1 MYFHCGTCSA
11 QSYFCMCQA
20 WHLPPLLFK
29 SSCDISI
36 SFSFVVLSN
45 LSSSNAWNATH
56 ASTFRSLWVTSGSIS
71 TEGTNFFFWRLCSFA
86 GRKTVFRVLSLVILQ
101 HMIWIA
107 EVQGWKGSPRR
118 TVSTLCTKQ
127 PTLLAEI
134 FSWHCRSF
142 LGKDVVVHLGG
153 LLKLEEKHTVKCI
166 ILIEIFTAHN
176 RPMSPKSFCK
186 SNGLRLQKINCV
198 YSQKKQ

>member
-1 MYFHCGTCSA
+1 
-11 QSYFCMCQA
+11 MCQA

-86 GRKTVFRVLSLVILQ
+86 GRETVFRVLSLVILQ

-107 EVQGWKGSPRR
+107 EVQHRVGKDHPAELWASSAQSSQHFSRNFLLALQILPWKGCSGSLGR
-118 TVSTLCTKQ
+118 S
-127 PTLLAEI
+127 AETGGEAY
-134 FSWHCRSF
+134 SE
-142 LGKDVVVHLGG
+142 VHYFDWN
-153 LLKLEEKHTVKCI
+153 I
-166 ILIEIFTAHN
+166 
-176 RPMSPKSFCK
+176 
-186 SNGLRLQKINCV
+186 
-198 YSQKKQ
+198 YSS